1 MAHFLIFGGSE
12 AHPRAWARCR
22 AALAE
27 RGHESRVI
35 DWPLAPWHHGMEA
48 ALEFLRDEISDVK
61 APVLVGHS
69 MAGLF
74 LPLLGQKVEARSE
87 IYLAALVPH
96 PERSIFERLFAG
108 EEIFE
113 PGWSALYQK
122 LIATPE
128 DPEVRQAVEQHL
140 FHDGPGGAYTGYWR
154 PFPLPLTLFYDVRFP
169 LVQRASGSQRSNKGK
184 PPGRSYL
191 ICGGDRTVSPA
202 WQRFAARELEQNSTP
217 SGFLV
222 RITQWPNT
230 GHTPH
235 LARPCEL
242 ASLLEQWA

>member
-12 AHPRAWARCR
+12 AHPRAWDRCR
-22 AALAE
+22 AAIAE

-48 ALEFLRDEISDVK
+48 ALEYLREEIGEVK

-74 LPLLGQKVEARSE
+74 LPLLGEKVGAQSE

-128 DPEVRQAVEQHL
+128 YPEVRQAVEHHL
-140 FHDGPGGAYTGYWR
+140 FHDGPGGPYTSYWR
-154 PFPLPLTLFYDVRFP
+154 PFPLSLTLFYDFRFP
-169 LVQRASGSQRSNKGK
+169 LIQRTNGRRRLNMGK
-184 PPGRSYL
+184 TPGRSYL
-191 ICGGDRTVSPA
+191 ICGGDRTVRPG
-202 WQRFAARELEQNSTP
+202 WQRLAACELEENSAP
-217 SGFLV
+217 SGFWV
-222 RITQWPNT
+222 KIAEWPNT
-230 GHTPH
+230 GHAPH
-235 LARPCEL
+235 VARPCEL